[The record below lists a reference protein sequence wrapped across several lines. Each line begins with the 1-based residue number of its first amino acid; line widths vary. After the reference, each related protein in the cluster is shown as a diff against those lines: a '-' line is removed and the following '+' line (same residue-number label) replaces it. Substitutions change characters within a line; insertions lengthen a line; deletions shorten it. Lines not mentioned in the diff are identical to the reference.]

1 MQLVLHEFNFNN
13 VFAYGVG
20 NTILL
25 DQDRVTQIIGVNG
38 SGKSSI
44 PGALEELFYNKNSR
58 GVKKASI
65 KNRSSSEYFMSATFS
80 IGTDLYKV
88 EKTVKSTTKMVIT
101 KNGNNISGHTATLSY
116 KVLEEEI
123 GLDFN
128 TFSKLVYQSM
138 KSSLDF
144 LSATDTNRKK
154 FLIGLLGLEKYSEI
168 EDRLKQVTG
177 EYSLQLSE
185 VEGAFQNTKA
195 WLSKYSSIPD
205 IEPLVEV
212 PEENPELQDEINELR
227 AKEQNISSHNSR
239 VTKAKQVVA
248 NAEKAVNAA
257 KDKFYSLGEPP
268 EPVEDVSEELK
279 QKSKELATV
288 QANMATEK
296 SSYQNFKSDTENTQC
311 RTCGTVLDK
320 SASLAAMEAAKER
333 WLALQPTRDT
343 LLAELEYLEEQ
354 NKLAIKCKT
363 YANLENEVSKGLQ
376 AAQEYLAEVQGTYT
390 EANEPLE
397 SSEELQV
404 RINNLTKEA
413 REISANIK
421 KALEHNK
428 SAEVNNAK
436 RQVIVEQ
443 LEDRQRELRVLE
455 EQVHTLSNKVN
466 DYKLLTKAFGA
477 KGLVAYKIE
486 SSIKALE
493 EELNNYLSVLT
504 AGRFALGFELSG
516 VKLDVVV
523 YDNSEL
529 VEINS
534 LSSGEFANV
543 QIATLLAIRKILSA
557 INSVEI
563 NVLFLDEV
571 ISVIDGAGRDRLISL
586 LLEETELNTFLVSH
600 EYSHPLASKLYVK
613 NDGEFSRI
621 TKDI

>member
-13 VFAYGVG
+13 VFAYGLG

-25 DQDRVTQIIGVNG
+25 DQERVTQIIGVNG

-65 KNRSSSEYFMSATFS
+65 KNRASSDYFMSATFS

-116 KVLEEEI
+116 KILEEEI

-177 EYSLQLSE
+177 EYNLQLSE
-185 VEGAFQNTKA
+185 VEGALQNTKL

-212 PEENPELQDEINELR
+212 PEEIPEIQSEINELR

-239 VTKAKQVVA
+239 ITKAKQVVA
-248 NAEKAVNAA
+248 NAEKAVTVAQT
-257 KDKFYSLGEPP
+257 KFYSLGEPP
-268 EPVEDVSEELK
+268 EPTEDVSEELK

-311 RTCGTVLDK
+311 KTCGTVLDK

-397 SSEELQV
+397 SAEELQV

-466 DYKLLTKAFGA
+466 DYKLLT
-477 KGLVAYKIE
+477 
-486 SSIKALE
+486 
-493 EELNNYLSVLT
+493 NC
-504 AGRFALGFELSG
+504 
-516 VKLDVVV
+516 
-523 YDNSEL
+523 
-529 VEINS
+529 
-534 LSSGEFANV
+534 
-543 QIATLLAIRKILSA
+543 LLYTSP
-557 INSVEI
+557 SP
-563 NVLFLDEV
+563 
-571 ISVIDGAGRDRLISL
+571 RD
-586 LLEETELNTFLVSH
+586 
-600 EYSHPLASKLYVK
+600 
-613 NDGEFSRI
+613 
-621 TKDI
+621 